1 MTEIRLI
8 AYPVKG
14 AFGVVSFLV
23 LALLTSPTLYSQ
35 SKETAL
41 QALLRKQLKLTSADI
56 AGLTQGRVLAKIID
70 SKEKREVVAIGVV
83 RVNISQEEFL
93 RRYRDIS
100 GFKQSDEVLQI
111 GKFGDPPRVAD
122 VAGLTMES
130 GDIEDLKSCKPGSC
144 GLKLSAGM
152 MARLAAGVQARS
164 GSSDGDAKERANV
177 AMRELLVD
185 YVKEYQQK
193 GDAALVTYN
202 DAKRPLSVA
211 DDFKSLLAGC
221 SFLQEYA
228 PEFGQYLNNYPNGKL
243 PGYEGFVYW
252 SKEKFGLKPVISVTH
267 VFIYPRNTENRK
279 ELLIATKQ
287 LFADHYFDSSLG
299 FAILA
304 EEPADSTIPG
314 TYLIYLNQSRADALK
329 GFLTGLRRSVV
340 ESRSLTALKNNL
352 KLIKQRLERPAGR
365 S

>member
-8 AYPVKG
+8 ADPVRG

-23 LALLTSPTLYSQ
+23 LAILSAPTVYSQ
-35 SKETAL
+35 TNGTAL
-41 QALLRKQLKLTSADI
+41 QALLRKQLKLTAADI
-56 AGLTQGRVLAKIID
+56 AGLTQGRVLAKTLD
-70 SKEKREVVAIGVV
+70 SKEKREVSAIGVV

-93 RRYRDIS
+93 RRYRDITS
-100 GFKQSDEVLQI
+100 FKQSEEVLQI

-122 VAGLTMES
+122 AAALTLEP
-130 GDIEDLKSCKPGSC
+130 GDIDDLKSCKPGSC

-152 MARLAAGVQARS
+152 MTRLAASV
-164 GSSDGDAKERANV
+164 SDGDVKERANA
-177 AMRELLVD
+177 AMREVLVD

-193 GDAALVTYN
+193 GDSGLVTYN
-202 DAKRPLSVA
+202 DTKRPLVVA

-221 SFLQEYA
+221 SFVQEYA
-228 PEFGQYLNNYPNGKL
+228 PELARFLNDYPNGKL
-243 PGYEGFVYW
+243 PDHEGFIYW
-252 SKEKFGLKPVISVTH
+252 SKEKFGLKPVISVTQ
-267 VFIYPRNTENRK
+267 VVIYPRNNEKRK

-299 FAILA
+299 LGILV
-304 EEPADSTIPG
+304 EEPADSPMPG

-352 KLIKQRLERPAGR
+352 KLIKQRLERPAAR